1 MKVNDSTEAYV
12 IFEEAERYFVVD
24 KHDCSCTCFQNKN
37 MLLPCRH
44 LVHTKCHLYSRLDV
58 FRHSTRWLR
67 YYNHT
72 LIQSQST
79 TAVELDVEMLIQGI
93 IYQMRNLKQTH
104 PRICRS
110 AFLYVYNYLLEAGGQ
125 LDDQA
130 STSSASD

>member
-1 MKVNDSTEAYV
+1 MFPKQKYAFAMPSSCSYQMSS
-12 IFEEAERYFVVD
+12 IFT
-24 KHDCSCTCFQNKN
+24 SG
-37 MLLPCRH
+37 
-44 LVHTKCHLYSRLDV
+44 
-58 FRHSTRWLR
+58 HSTRWLR

-72 LIQSQST
+72 LIQSQAT